1 MQHISHI
8 TPQSFTM
15 SKYSFL
21 NLQNFASIES
31 VKNSFKNLILKHH
44 PDKQRLQNQNGL
56 LKENMSGENSRWLDI
71 LRAYETLKDP
81 ILKKEY
87 DWSLEMN
94 LKNGPVQEVVDLDD
108 MTHTLSS
115 ESISCWKR
123 VCRCGGSFF
132 VTEID
137 LENGVDTVECDGCSL
152 CIKLLYQ
159 QVDE

>member
-1 MQHISHI
+1 MTHNLYEILEINNNSDII
-8 TPQSFTM
+8 TIKKAYKTLCL
-15 SKYSFL
+15 KY
-21 NLQNFASIES
+21 
-31 VKNSFKNLILKHH
+31 H
-44 PDKQRLQNQNGL
+44 PDKQLLQNQNGL
-56 LKENMSGENSRWLDI
+56 LEENMPGKNSRWLDI